1 MLMAVVALPALA
13 TLAGCSQVLCSL
25 GVGRACAAT
34 PSAVAAAPSHTF
46 VLKSDGT
53 LWAWGRNS
61 SGQLGDGSTTD
72 RASPVQVDVASLEL
86 LRPRSVG
93 VEQVALWAMEQVRL
107 ITVVA
112 KCWDSTVG
120 NAAAAVGS
128 IIGRMAAPGSE
139 RATYRWLCQ
148 RQRSR

>member
-72 RASPVQVDVASLEL
+72 RASPVQVGAGSRWRAVAGGAVHH
-86 LRPRSVG
+86 RRG
-93 VEQVALWAMEQVRL
+93 
-107 ITVVA
+107 
-112 KCWDSTVG
+112 
-120 NAAAAVGS
+120 AAQRHAVGL
-128 IIGRMAAPGSE
+128 G
-139 RATYRWLCQ
+139 LQ
-148 RQRSR
+148 RRRPAR

>member
-46 VLKSDGT
+46 VLKTDGT

-72 RASPVQVDVASLEL
+72 RASPVQVGAGSRWRTVTAGAVHTVAV
-86 LRPRSVG
+86 RRNG
-93 VEQVALWAMEQVRL
+93 TLWA
-107 ITVVA
+107 
-112 KCWDSTVG
+112 VG
-120 NAAAAVGS
+120 
-128 IIGRMAAPGSE
+128 
-139 RATYRWLCQ
+139 LQ
-148 RQRSR
+148 RRRPAR